1 MSIGPLV
8 EDDTGQAQLSG
19 HREASLRVH
28 WLVIFLLQNKVR
40 EDSLS
45 LVEGVSESVLVGL
58 TMVFTHA
65 KDFGHGFC
73 VINHHVPVFLNFF
86 LG

>member
-8 EDDTGQAQLSG
+8 EGDAGQAQLSG

-45 LVEGVSESVLVGL
+45 LMEGISESLYS
-58 TMVFTHA
+58 
-65 KDFGHGFC
+65 
-73 VINHHVPVFLNFF
+73 
-86 LG
+86 